1 MEYVLVSDLDE
12 TLTGDE
18 EGIRQFNK
26 IMLSHREKFYLV
38 YSSGRFKESILSVIE
53 KERLI
58 QPDAIISNVG
68 TEIYYAPNWDID
80 KEWEK
85 IIGKNWNKEKIASIL
100 SRFYLQPQPYE
111 KKFVIPYYIE
121 EESIAKKV
129 RETLKGHRVKVI
141 CTRGFQ
147 LQKMIKAPV
156 ISPAPI
162 SFSVFS
168 DKLYLDIVPEC
179 AGKGNTAKYIRN
191 EMSLPIIC
199 CGDAENDENM
209 LKISNYGIL
218 VGNTSIRLKS
228 KLSKFSNIYLA
239 KSYYAKGV
247 IEGLKFY
254 SIIKKNK
261 NDRRKIK
268 INHLIS
274 ISKINRKE
282 SKMNDSEIRDAVLEA
297 AYNSAKEVGS
307 IEGGIFNVYK
317 ISKLEGVEKKKI
329 DFNADYLDKKGLV
342 KWATMGGGMAITVE
356 GIYYY
361 ERAHKHK

>member
-1 MEYVLVSDLDE
+1 MEYVLVSDIDE

-26 IMLSHREKFYLV
+26 IMLANREKFYLV

-58 QPDAIISNVG
+58 QPDAIISNMG

-85 IIGKNWNKEKIASIL
+85 IIGKNWNKGKIASIL
-100 SRFYLQPQPYE
+100 SGFYLQPQPYE

-141 CTRGFQ
+141 CTRSFQ
-147 LQKMIKAPV
+147 LQKMVKTPV
-156 ISPAPI
+156 ISPAPV
-162 SFSVFS
+162 VFS
-168 DKLYLDIVPEC
+168 LFFEKLYLDIVPEC

-191 EMSLPIIC
+191 KMSLPIIC
-199 CGDAENDENM
+199 CGGAENDENM

-218 VGNTSIRLKS
+218 VGNTSIRLKR

-254 SIIKKNK
+254 SVIKK
-261 NDRRKIK
+261 
-268 INHLIS
+268 
-274 ISKINRKE
+274 
-282 SKMNDSEIRDAVLEA
+282 
-297 AYNSAKEVGS
+297 
-307 IEGGIFNVYK
+307 
-317 ISKLEGVEKKKI
+317 
-329 DFNADYLDKKGLV
+329 
-342 KWATMGGGMAITVE
+342 
-356 GIYYY
+356 
-361 ERAHKHK
+361 

>member
-1 MEYVLVSDLDE
+1 VEYILVSDLDE
-12 TLTGDE
+12 TLTGDK

-26 IMLSHREKFYLV
+26 IMLSNRKKFYLV

-53 KERLI
+53 KEKLI
-58 QPDAIISNVG
+58 QPDAVISNVG
-68 TEIYYAPNWDID
+68 TEIYYAPSWDIE

-85 IIGKNWNKEKIASIL
+85 IVEKNWNKEKIASIL

-121 EESIAKKV
+121 EESIVKKV
-129 RETLKGHRVKVI
+129 REALKEHSVKVI

-147 LQKMIKAPV
+147 LQKVIKATV
-156 ISPAPI
+156 ISPAPVA
-162 SFSVFS
+162 FSLFS

-179 AGKGNTAKYIRN
+179 AGKRNTAKYIRN
-191 EMSLPIIC
+191 KMSLPIIC

-218 VGNTSIRLKS
+218 VGNTSIRLKR

-254 SIIKKNK
+254 CII
-261 NDRRKIK
+261 RK
-268 INHLIS
+268 
-274 ISKINRKE
+274 
-282 SKMNDSEIRDAVLEA
+282 
-297 AYNSAKEVGS
+297 
-307 IEGGIFNVYK
+307 
-317 ISKLEGVEKKKI
+317 
-329 DFNADYLDKKGLV
+329 
-342 KWATMGGGMAITVE
+342 
-356 GIYYY
+356 
-361 ERAHKHK
+361 

>member
-1 MEYVLVSDLDE
+1 MEYILVSDIDE

-26 IMLSHREKFYLV
+26 IMLSRREKFYLV

-80 KEWEK
+80 KKWEK
-85 IIGKNWNKEKIASIL
+85 IVEKNWNKGEIASIL

-121 EESIAKKV
+121 EESIAKNV
-129 RETLKGHRVKVI
+129 RETLKGHGVKVI
-141 CTRGFQ
+141 CTRSFQ

-156 ISPAPI
+156 ISPAPVA
-162 SFSVFS
+162 FSIFFE
-168 DKLYLDIVPEC
+168 KLYLDIVPEC
-179 AGKGNTAKYIRN
+179 AGKGNAAKYIRN
-191 EMSLPIIC
+191 KMSLPIIC

-209 LKISNYGIL
+209 LKTSNYGIL

-254 SIIKKNK
+254 SVIKK
-261 NDRRKIK
+261 
-268 INHLIS
+268 
-274 ISKINRKE
+274 
-282 SKMNDSEIRDAVLEA
+282 
-297 AYNSAKEVGS
+297 
-307 IEGGIFNVYK
+307 
-317 ISKLEGVEKKKI
+317 
-329 DFNADYLDKKGLV
+329 
-342 KWATMGGGMAITVE
+342 
-356 GIYYY
+356 
-361 ERAHKHK
+361 

>member
-1 MEYVLVSDLDE
+1 MEYILVSDLDE
-12 TLTGDE
+12 TLTGDK

-26 IMLSHREKFYLV
+26 IMLSNRKKFYLV

-53 KERLI
+53 KEKLI

-85 IIGKNWNKEKIASIL
+85 TIKKNWNKGEIASIL
-100 SRFYLQPQPYE
+100 SGFYLQPQPYE

-141 CTRGFQ
+141 CTRSFQ
-147 LQKMIKAPV
+147 LQKMVKAPV
-156 ISPAPI
+156 TSTAPVA
-162 SFSVFS
+162 FSVFS
-168 DKLYLDIVPEC
+168 DKLYLDIVPEG
-179 AGKGNTAKYIRN
+179 AGKGNAAKYIRN
-191 EMSLPIIC
+191 KMSLPIIC
-199 CGDAENDENM
+199 CGDTENDENM

-218 VGNTSIRLKS
+218 VGNTSIRLKR

-254 SIIKKNK
+254 SIIKQ
-261 NDRRKIK
+261 
-268 INHLIS
+268 
-274 ISKINRKE
+274 
-282 SKMNDSEIRDAVLEA
+282 
-297 AYNSAKEVGS
+297 
-307 IEGGIFNVYK
+307 
-317 ISKLEGVEKKKI
+317 
-329 DFNADYLDKKGLV
+329 
-342 KWATMGGGMAITVE
+342 
-356 GIYYY
+356 
-361 ERAHKHK
+361 

>member
-12 TLTGDE
+12 TLTGDK

-26 IMLSHREKFYLV
+26 IMLSNRKKYYLV

-53 KERLI
+53 KEKLI
-58 QPDAIISNVG
+58 QPEAIISNVG

-85 IIGKNWNKEKIASIL
+85 IVKKNWNKEKIASIL

-129 RETLKGHRVKVI
+129 RETLKGHKVKVI
-141 CTRGFQ
+141 CTRSFQ
-147 LQKMIKAPV
+147 LQKVIKTPVTSTAPV
-156 ISPAPI
+156 A
-162 SFSVFS
+162 FSVFS
-168 DKLYLDIVPEC
+168 DRLYLDIVPEC

-191 EMSLPIIC
+191 KMSLPIIC

-218 VGNTSIRLKS
+218 VGNTSIRLKR
-228 KLSKFSNIYLA
+228 KLLNFSNIYLA

-254 SIIKKNK
+254 SIIKK
-261 NDRRKIK
+261 
-268 INHLIS
+268 
-274 ISKINRKE
+274 
-282 SKMNDSEIRDAVLEA
+282 
-297 AYNSAKEVGS
+297 
-307 IEGGIFNVYK
+307 
-317 ISKLEGVEKKKI
+317 
-329 DFNADYLDKKGLV
+329 
-342 KWATMGGGMAITVE
+342 
-356 GIYYY
+356 
-361 ERAHKHK
+361 

>member
-12 TLTGDE
+12 TLTGDK

-53 KERLI
+53 KEKLI

-85 IIGKNWNKEKIASIL
+85 IIGKNWNKGEITSIL

-129 RETLKGHRVKVI
+129 REILKGRRVKVI

-147 LQKMIKAPV
+147 NQKMIKAPV
-156 ISPAPI
+156 TSTAPVA
-162 SFSVFS
+162 FSVFS

-191 EMSLPIIC
+191 KMSLPIIC
-199 CGDAENDENM
+199 CGDSENDENM

-218 VGNTSIRLKS
+218 VGNTSIRLKR

-254 SIIKKNK
+254 SIIKQ
-261 NDRRKIK
+261 
-268 INHLIS
+268 
-274 ISKINRKE
+274 
-282 SKMNDSEIRDAVLEA
+282 
-297 AYNSAKEVGS
+297 
-307 IEGGIFNVYK
+307 
-317 ISKLEGVEKKKI
+317 
-329 DFNADYLDKKGLV
+329 
-342 KWATMGGGMAITVE
+342 
-356 GIYYY
+356 
-361 ERAHKHK
+361 

>member
-12 TLTGDE
+12 TLTGDK

-26 IMLSHREKFYLV
+26 ITLSHREKFYLV

-53 KERLI
+53 KEKLI

-80 KEWEK
+80 KKWEK
-85 IIGKNWNKEKIASIL
+85 IIGKSWNKEKIASIL

-121 EESIAKKV
+121 EESIAKNV
-129 RETLKGHRVKVI
+129 RETLKGYRVKVI
-141 CTRGFQ
+141 CTRSFQ

-156 ISPAPI
+156 ISSSPVAYNI
-162 SFSVFS
+162 FFE
-168 DKLYLDIVPEC
+168 KLYLDIVPEC
-179 AGKGNTAKYIRN
+179 AGKGNAAKYIRN
-191 EMSLPIIC
+191 KKSVPIIC
-199 CGDAENDENM
+199 CGNAENDENM

-254 SIIKKNK
+254 SIIKK
-261 NDRRKIK
+261 
-268 INHLIS
+268 
-274 ISKINRKE
+274 
-282 SKMNDSEIRDAVLEA
+282 
-297 AYNSAKEVGS
+297 
-307 IEGGIFNVYK
+307 
-317 ISKLEGVEKKKI
+317 
-329 DFNADYLDKKGLV
+329 
-342 KWATMGGGMAITVE
+342 
-356 GIYYY
+356 
-361 ERAHKHK
+361 

>member
-1 MEYVLVSDLDE
+1 MEYVLVSDLDG
-12 TLTGDE
+12 TLTGDK

-53 KERLI
+53 KEKLI
-58 QPDAIISNVG
+58 QPDAIISNMG
-68 TEIYYAPNWDID
+68 TEIYYAPNWDMD

-85 IIGKNWNKEKIASIL
+85 IIGKNWNKEEIASIL

-129 RETLKGHRVKVI
+129 REILKGHRVKII

-156 ISPAPI
+156 ISSAPVA
-162 SFSVFS
+162 FSVFS
-168 DKLYLDIVPEC
+168 EKLYLDIVPEC
-179 AGKGNTAKYIRN
+179 AGKGNAAKYIRN
-191 EMSLPIIC
+191 KKSLSIIC

-228 KLSKFSNIYLA
+228 KLSKCSNIYLA

-254 SIIKKNK
+254 SVIKK
-261 NDRRKIK
+261 
-268 INHLIS
+268 
-274 ISKINRKE
+274 
-282 SKMNDSEIRDAVLEA
+282 
-297 AYNSAKEVGS
+297 
-307 IEGGIFNVYK
+307 
-317 ISKLEGVEKKKI
+317 
-329 DFNADYLDKKGLV
+329 
-342 KWATMGGGMAITVE
+342 
-356 GIYYY
+356 
-361 ERAHKHK
+361 

>member
-1 MEYVLVSDLDE
+1 MEYVLVSDIDE
-12 TLTGDE
+12 TLTGDK
-18 EGIRQFNK
+18 EGILQFNK
-26 IMLSHREKFYLV
+26 IMLFHREKFYLV

-53 KERLI
+53 KEKLI
-58 QPDAIISNVG
+58 QPDAIISNMG
-68 TEIYYAPNWDID
+68 TEIYYAPNWDMD

-85 IIGKNWNKEKIASIL
+85 IIGKNWNKEEIASIL

-129 RETLKGHRVKVI
+129 REILKGHRVKII

-156 ISPAPI
+156 ISSAPVA
-162 SFSVFS
+162 FSVFS
-168 DKLYLDIVPEC
+168 EKLYLDIVPEC
-179 AGKGNTAKYIRN
+179 AGKGNAAKYIRN
-191 EMSLPIIC
+191 KKSLSIIC

-228 KLSKFSNIYLA
+228 KLSKCSNIYLA

-254 SIIKKNK
+254 SVIKK
-261 NDRRKIK
+261 
-268 INHLIS
+268 
-274 ISKINRKE
+274 
-282 SKMNDSEIRDAVLEA
+282 
-297 AYNSAKEVGS
+297 
-307 IEGGIFNVYK
+307 
-317 ISKLEGVEKKKI
+317 
-329 DFNADYLDKKGLV
+329 
-342 KWATMGGGMAITVE
+342 
-356 GIYYY
+356 
-361 ERAHKHK
+361 

>member
-12 TLTGDE
+12 TLTGDK
-18 EGIRQFNK
+18 EGILQFNK
-26 IMLSHREKFYLV
+26 IMLSNRKKFYLV

-53 KERLI
+53 KEKLI

-68 TEIYYAPNWDID
+68 TEIYYAPNWDLD

-85 IIGKNWNKEKIASIL
+85 IIGKNWNKGEITSIL
-100 SRFYLQPQPYE
+100 SRFYLQIQPYE

-141 CTRGFQ
+141 CTRSFQ

-156 ISPAPI
+156 ISPAPVA
-162 SFSVFS
+162 FSLFS
-168 DKLYLDIVPEC
+168 EKLYLDIVPEC
-179 AGKGNTAKYIRN
+179 AGKGNAAKYIRN
-191 EMSLPIIC
+191 KMSLPIIC

-228 KLSKFSNIYLA
+228 KLSKFPNIYLA
-239 KSYYAKGV
+239 RSYYAKGV

-254 SIIKKNK
+254 SIIKQ
-261 NDRRKIK
+261 
-268 INHLIS
+268 
-274 ISKINRKE
+274 
-282 SKMNDSEIRDAVLEA
+282 
-297 AYNSAKEVGS
+297 
-307 IEGGIFNVYK
+307 
-317 ISKLEGVEKKKI
+317 
-329 DFNADYLDKKGLV
+329 
-342 KWATMGGGMAITVE
+342 
-356 GIYYY
+356 
-361 ERAHKHK
+361 